1 MKINNIFK
9 SAVFALAVGTV
20 AGVTSCNY
28 LDVVPPEQPGLE
40 DAMKTHATAQGFLY
54 SCYAG
59 LTDINTLGAEYQGN
73 AFNGSTDEWVMPNEQ
88 EASYG
93 AHFAAAKN
101 TQTTSLSNICHL
113 WGSMYHYIGQCLLF
127 ESQLK
132 TLGRENQV
140 TESDAEEREWLA
152 ETRFLKAF
160 YHYQLMRVYG
170 PVPLTTERIPM
181 DLDAS
186 EYGGRYH
193 IDYLANYLA
202 NEFDLAAADLPLT
215 RESNEFGRATKVIAK
230 AMKARL
236 LLLVASP
243 LYNGEF
249 PYPDWKNPNFVTDG
263 YGNELVSHTY
273 SRKKWEKAY
282 EAVDDAISVA
292 EQAGHS
298 LMTDYN
304 EESNVTLASMDWV
317 PVDIADAT
325 EKENFLRK
333 VMLNRYI
340 HSTSQSENPEI
351 LWSLRRA
358 KALLE
363 PARMPLHFLK
373 NPNGTWY
380 DGSWAVINPTL
391 NTAVNFLLMDGSL
404 PGQNQRNDEN
414 LDFPTPNE
422 WYNPMS
428 NAPAG
433 HEDMINLV
441 RNRDPRFYAWI
452 AFDGGN
458 YLSRIANGQPLT
470 LDLKKAEKNGRQ
482 SMTSKNYASTGFLSM
497 KHLAPQ
503 TSVAPSGTGFAT
515 SHGTDMPT
523 VLCRLSELYLMRAEC
538 AAWLATDNKYESG
551 DAFYQQLAM
560 ADINMIR
567 QRAGVGELT
576 EAQIGSTYTDPCSG
590 RTKEMTLTQWAR
602 QERFI
607 ELWDEGFRYSDI
619 RRWVAGPEYL
629 GPGVR
634 QGLNGGAMN
643 ADMATFN
650 TPKTINETFTFGTR
664 QYLYPIFINEVYKNP
679 QMIQAP
685 GF

>member
-1 MKINNIFK
+1 MRINNIFK
-9 SAVFALAVGTV
+9 SAVFALSVGTV

-54 SCYAG
+54 SCYG
-59 LTDINTLGAEYQGN
+59 GVTDRNFSGGEYQDNG
-73 AFNGSTDEWVMPNEQ
+73 FNGSTDEWVMPNEQ
-88 EASYG
+88 EASY
-93 AHFAAAKN
+93 ARHFAASKN
-101 TQTTSLSNICHL
+101 TQTTGLTNTNHI
-113 WGSMYHYIGQCLLF
+113 WGSMYHFIGQCLLF
-127 ESQLK
+127 EGQLQ

-152 ETRFLKAF
+152 ETRFLKAY
-160 YHYQLMRVYG
+160 YHYLLMLYHG

-181 DLDAS
+181 DLDSS
-186 EYGGRYH
+186 EYGGRFH
-193 IDYLANYLA
+193 MDYLANYLA
-202 NEFDLAAADLPLT
+202 NEFDVAAKDLPLT
-215 RESNEFGRATKVIAK
+215 RPSSEFGRATSVIAK

-249 PYPDWKNPNFVTDG
+249 PYPDWKNPKFETDG
-263 YGNELVSHTY
+263 YGKELVSHKY
-273 SRKKWEKAY
+273 NRKKWEAAF
-282 EAVDDAISVA
+282 EAADDAIYEA
-292 EQAGHS
+292 ELAGHS

-304 EESNVTLASMDWV
+304 EESSVALNSMDWV
-317 PVDIADAT
+317 PVDIANEV

-333 VMLNRYI
+333 IMLNRYI
-340 HSTSQSENPEI
+340 HATSQSENPEI
-351 LWSLRRA
+351 LWSLRRQIA
-358 KALLE
+358 YLE
-363 PARMPLHFLK
+363 PARMPLHFLQ

-404 PGQNQRNDEN
+404 PGQNQRNDEK

-422 WYNPMS
+422 WYEPMK

-433 HEDMINLV
+433 HTDMINLV

-458 YLSRIANGQPLT
+458 YLSILANGQPLT
-470 LDLKKAEKNGRQ
+470 LDLKKADKNGRQ
-482 SMTSKNYASTGFLSM
+482 SMTSKNYASTGFLAM

-503 TSVAPSGTGFAT
+503 TKVTPSGAGFAV
-515 SHGTDMPT
+515 SHGTDAPA

-538 AAWLATDNKYESG
+538 AAWLADNKYDGQG
-551 DAFYQQLAM
+551 DAIYQTYAM
-560 ADINMIR
+560 DDINIIR

-576 EAQIGSTYTDPCSG
+576 EAQIGSSYTDPCSG
-590 RTKEMTLTQWAR
+590 RTKDMTLTQWVR

-629 GPGVR
+629 GQGVR
-634 QGLNGGAMN
+634 KGLNGGAMN
-643 ADMATFN
+643 CDLATFN
-650 TPKTINETFTFGTR
+650 TPKVVNETFTFAPR